1 MEIIFHRRNSIKSLN
16 ETPIEYGIE
25 VDIRSCKENLIIS
38 HDPYEEGNDFQ
49 EWLKHYKHKTLIIN
63 TKEEGLEKKIISYLN
78 YYNIES
84 YFFLDQS
91 FPFIIKTIEE
101 GNSNCA
107 VRVSEYESIETA
119 LNLKNKLKWVWVD
132 MFKDFPLTFQNYID
146 LKKANFK
153 LCLVSPELQ
162 KNNKME
168 IQQIK
173 NHLKKNNF
181 NFDAVCTKYPED
193 WQ

>member
-78 YYNIES
+78 YYRV
-84 YFFLDQS
+84 
-91 FPFIIKTIEE
+91 II
-101 GNSNCA
+101 C
-107 VRVSEYESIETA
+107 
-119 LNLKNKLKWVWVD
+119 NL
-132 MFKDFPLTFQNYID
+132 I
-146 LKKANFK
+146 
-153 LCLVSPELQ
+153 
-162 KNNKME
+162 
-168 IQQIK
+168 
-173 NHLKKNNF
+173 
-181 NFDAVCTKYPED
+181 
-193 WQ
+193 